1 MKKRIYLLTALIS
14 SMVTTII
21 IKKIF
26 RNSITELRD
35 TKIKLESE
43 EILLNKWLRNIGE
56 QKSLSEELLRLGYS
70 KIAIYGMGDIA
81 NRIYEQLEKT
91 SVQVV
96 YEIDKERD
104 VYSDV
109 ELYIIEDELLP
120 VDAIIVAD
128 FMNYENIKNKLKSK
142 TNCEILSIEDI
153 VLKM

>member
-14 SMVTTII
+14 SVVTTII